1 MALIAQRPI
10 LFDGRQ
16 YNSGDILPNTDTAM
30 VEAWLKYGSA
40 KRIGESE
47 KEEPAIEKAEEKAEE
62 KPEEK
67 PEVAPVQ
74 LEEEAE
80 AKPKRKRKA
89 Q

>member
-16 YNSGDILPNTDTAM
+16 YKTGDILPNTDAAM
-30 VEAWLKYGSA
+30 TEAWLKYGSA
-40 KRIGESE
+40 KKIGEPE
-47 KEEPAIEKAEEKAEE
+47 KEEPAIEKA
-62 KPEEK
+62 EEK

-74 LEEEAE
+74 LEEEP
-80 AKPKRKRKA
+80 KPKKKRKA